1 MDRNDTPKS
10 MHELL
15 AALADGELDLRR
27 NPEALAQIAQDAQ
40 AASKIA
46 NHQQFKQACAK
57 AMDGPGMTCPA
68 ELAAKLRELGV
79 DESTQSSSPAD
90 APAATPSPT
99 TATGSA
105 YLGPPVLARIGR
117 WAPAAVAAVL
127 LIAATVMFIQ
137 AGTNGPGSS
146 SVASLLSVNDVERF
160 DSRHFTCAEKPDVLH
175 DHDAFGD
182 PGDLEKLPIKLGDY
196 FKTSADGMKL
206 NLSGVGYDY
215 QLTGVCGVPGSGSVH
230 IVYRHHD
237 TPDRAISL
245 WLAPDDGRLNNIEP
259 DRVYVEAGKTLDHP
273 VIVWRSGGLIYYL
286 VGDSLEDAHQAVD
299 ALRDAT

>member
-1 MDRNDTPKS
+1 MDRKDTPKS
-10 MHELL
+10 MDELI
-15 AALADGELDLRR
+15 AALADGELDLRS

-57 AMDGPGMTCPA
+57 AMDGPEMACPA
-68 ELAAKLRELGV
+68 DLAAQLRALGV
-79 DESTQSSSPAD
+79 EEPSQAD
-90 APAATPSPT
+90 ASTSTPATIAT
-99 TATGSA
+99 TGSG
-105 YLGPPVLARIGR
+105 YHGPPVLARIGR
-117 WAPAAVAAVL
+117 WVPAAVAAVL
-127 LIAATVMFIQ
+127 LIAATVMFMQ

-182 PGDLEKLPIKLGDY
+182 PGDLEKLPVKLGDY

-206 NLSGVGYDY
+206 NLSGVGYEY
-215 QLTGVCGVPGSGSVH
+215 QLTGVCGIPGSGSVH
-230 IVYRHHD
+230 IVYRHQD

-259 DRVYVEAGKTLDHP
+259 GRVYVEAGKTLDHP
-273 VIVWRSGGLIYYL
+273 VIVWRHGGLIYYL
-286 VGDSLEDAHQAVD
+286 VGDSLEDCDKAVKELRQA
-299 ALRDAT
+299 A